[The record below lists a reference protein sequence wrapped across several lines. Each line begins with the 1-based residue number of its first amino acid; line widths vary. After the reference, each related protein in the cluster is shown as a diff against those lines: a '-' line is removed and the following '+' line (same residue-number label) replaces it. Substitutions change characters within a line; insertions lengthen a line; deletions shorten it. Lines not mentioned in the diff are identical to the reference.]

1 MQQLS
6 LTQLSGV
13 GGKVVEKLLKLGIG
27 SVNDLL
33 LHLPFRYEDRTRLT
47 PISAVREGDKVLI
60 EGEIESCEVV
70 IRKRRRL
77 VCQIRDESG
86 AISINFFHFYPSQ
99 QKTLLPGKRIQ
110 CFGEV
115 TQNGWL
121 PSMVHP
127 EYRILRDNE
136 VSTVPDTLT
145 PIYPTT
151 QGLGQPQLQKL
162 VQQAINI
169 SKRNSEMT
177 QDLLPEQIMLR
188 KNFPQLSKSLAYI
201 HAPPPDAPIEMLEER
216 EHIAFKRMA
225 YEELLAHNIAMRE
238 YRSRMLKQDDS
249 YSVQFNLHIKQQ
261 FLQNLGF
268 NLTGAQNRVLQEVY
282 NDLATPTPMLRL
294 VQGDVGSGKTVVAA
308 LSALQ
313 CIASGYQVVIMA
325 PTELLAEQHL
335 KNFCNW
341 FKPLNIEVAWLS
353 GKVKGKT
360 REKTLATIESGV
372 AQVIV
377 GTHAVFQEDVHYQ
390 NLALTIIDEQ
400 HRFGVHQRMALKE
413 KGMEEKGM
421 EGSEADG
428 GRKPHQLIMTATPIP
443 RTLAM
448 VAYADLD
455 TSVIDELPPGRKPIK
470 TVVIP
475 EQRRSEVIARVRDA
489 CKHGSQVYWVC
500 PLIDESEK
508 IECEAAAE
516 TQEALTQQLADL
528 RVGLVHGRMK
538 AQEKEDTMQQ
548 FKRGDID
555 LLVATTVIEV
565 GVDVP
570 NASLMI
576 VENSERLGLSQL
588 HQLRGRV
595 GRGSKDSSCV
605 LLYKGPLS
613 QMAKSRLQTIRESND
628 GFYIAQK
635 DLELRGPGEV
645 LGTRQTGAI
654 GFLVADLARDEEL
667 LDEMQQVGDEI
678 LANHPELVEP
688 LKQRWIGDSSRYGE
702 V

>member
-1 MQQLS
+1 MHQLS

-13 GGKVVEKLLKLGIG
+13 GGKVVEKLLKLGI
-27 SVNDLL
+27 SSINDLL

-47 PISAVREGDKVLI
+47 PISTLREGDKALI
-60 EGEIESCEVV
+60 EGKIESCEVL

-86 AISINFFHFYPSQ
+86 TISINFFHFYPSQ

-127 EYRILRDNE
+127 EYRILRENE

-145 PIYPTT
+145 PIYPTA
-151 QGLGQPQLQKL
+151 QGLGQSQVQKL

-169 SKRNSEMT
+169 SKRNIEIT
-177 QDLLPEQIMLR
+177 QDLLPEQIMQR
-188 KNFPQLSKSLAYI
+188 KNFPQLSKSLAFI

-249 YSVQFNLHIKQQ
+249 YAVEFNQQIKQQ

-268 NLTGAQNRVLQEVY
+268 NLTGAQNRVLQEIY
-282 NDLATPTPMLRL
+282 TDLATPTPMLRL

-308 LSALQ
+308 LSVLQ
-313 CIASGYQVVIMA
+313 CVASGYQVVIMA

-335 KNFCNW
+335 KNFSNW
-341 FKPLNIEVAWLS
+341 FEPLGLEVAWLS
-353 GKVKGKT
+353 GKVKGKA
-360 REKTLATIESGV
+360 RENVLRAIESGTT
-372 AQVIV
+372 QVIV

-413 KGMEEKGM
+413 KGMKGGKA
-421 EGSEADG
+421 ER

-475 EQRRSEVIARVRDA
+475 EQRRTEVIERIRDA
-489 CKHGSQVYWVC
+489 CKNGSQVYWVC

-516 TQEALTQQLADL
+516 TKEILSAQLSEL
-528 RVGLVHGRMK
+528 RVGLVHGRLK
-538 AQEKEDTMQQ
+538 AQEKEEIMQQ
-548 FKRGDID
+548 FMQGRVD

-576 VENSERLGLSQL
+576 IENSERLGLSQL

-613 QMAKSRLQTIRESND
+613 QMAKSRLQTVRESND

-645 LGTRQTGAI
+645 LGTRQTGTI

-678 LANHPELVEP
+678 LRDYPELVEP

>member
-1 MQQLS
+1 MKQYP

-27 SVNDLL
+27 SINDLL

-47 PISAVREGDKVLI
+47 PIAALREGDKALI

-70 IRKRRRL
+70 VQRRRRL
-77 VCQIRDESG
+77 VCQISDNSG
-86 AISINFFHFYPSQ
+86 SISINFFHFYPSQ

-115 TQNGWL
+115 KQNGWL

-127 EYRILRDNE
+127 EYKILRDNE
-136 VSTVPDTLT
+136 ASSVPDTLT

-151 QGLGQPQLQKL
+151 QGVGQQQLQKII
-162 VQQAINI
+162 QQAVNI
-169 SKRNSEMT
+169 AKRNPELVE
-177 QDLLPEQIMLR
+177 DLLPQQIMQR
-188 KNFPQLSKSLAYI
+188 KGFGSMAQSITYL
-201 HAPPPDAPIEMLEER
+201 HAPPPDAPLELLEEG
-216 EHIAFKRMA
+216 EHLSVKRLA
-225 YEELLAHNIAMRE
+225 YEELLAHNISMRE
-238 YRSRMLKQDDS
+238 YRSRMLKIDNS
-249 YSVQFNLHIKQQ
+249 YQVAFQQEIKDK
-261 FLQNLGF
+261 FLGNLGF
-268 NLTGAQNRVLQEVY
+268 ELTGAQNRVLQEIY
-282 NDLATPTPMLRL
+282 ADLSTPKPMLRL

-308 LSALQ
+308 LSTLQ
-313 CIASGYQVVIMA
+313 CVVSGYQVVIMA

-341 FKPLNIEVAWLS
+341 FKLLGIDVAWIS
-353 GKVKGKT
+353 GKVKGKARDKILT
-360 REKTLATIESGV
+360 AVHSGE
-372 AQVIV
+372 AKVIV
-377 GTHAVFQEDVHYQ
+377 GTHAVFQEDVKYHS
-390 NLALTIIDEQ
+390 LALTIIDEQ

-413 KGMEEKGM
+413 KGVG
-421 EGSEADG
+421 DD

-475 EQRRSEVIARVRDA
+475 EGRRSEVISRVREA
-489 CKHGSQVYWVC
+489 CLNGSQVYWVC
-500 PLIDESEK
+500 PLIEESEK
-508 IECEAAAE
+508 IECEAAEDTCEVLAG
-516 TQEALTQQLADL
+516 QLPEL

-538 AQEKEDTMQQ
+538 AQEKEEVMQR
-548 FKRGDID
+548 FKQGEID

-576 VENSERLGLSQL
+576 IENSERLGLSQL

-605 LLYKGPLS
+605 LLYKGNLS

-645 LGTRQTGAI
+645 LGTRQTGVI
-654 GFLVADLARDEEL
+654 GFRVADLARDEEL

-678 LANHPELVEP
+678 LRDYPELVEP

>member
-1 MQQLS
+1 MKQLS
-6 LTQLSGV
+6 LVQLSGV
-13 GGKVVEKLLKLGIG
+13 GGKVVEKLHKLGVG

-33 LHLPFRYEDRTRLT
+33 LHLPFRYEDRTRIT
-47 PISAVREGDKVLI
+47 PISVLREGDKALI

-70 IRKRRRL
+70 VGRRRRL

-86 AISINFFHFYPSQ
+86 SISINFFHFYPSQ
-99 QKTLLPGKRIQ
+99 QKAFQSGKRIQ

-127 EYRILRDNE
+127 EYRILRNGE

-151 QGLGQPQLQKL
+151 QGLGQAQLQKL
-162 VQQAINI
+162 VQQAFSV
-169 SKRNSEMT
+169 SKRNQDML
-177 QDLLPEQIMLR
+177 QDLLPEQIMCR
-188 KNFPQLSKSLAYI
+188 KGYPELAQAIAFI
-201 HAPPPDAPIEMLEER
+201 HAPPPDASVELLEER
-216 EHIAFKRMA
+216 EHITFKRMA

-238 YRSRMLKQDDS
+238 YRTRMLKKDDS
-249 YSVQFNLHIKQQ
+249 FVIPFNPKIKSG

-268 NLTGAQNRVLQEVY
+268 NLTAAQSRVLQEIY
-282 NDLATPTPMLRL
+282 SDLATPTPMLRL

-313 CIASGYQVVIMA
+313 CVASGYQVAIMA

-341 FKPLNIEVAWLS
+341 VEPLGIQVAWLS

-360 REKTLATIESGV
+360 REKTLDSIQTGFSK
-372 AQVIV
+372 VII
-377 GTHAVFQEDVHYQ
+377 GTHAVFQEDVKYQ
-390 NLALTIIDEQ
+390 KLALTIIDEQ
-400 HRFGVHQRMALKE
+400 HRFGVHQRLALKE
-413 KGMEEKGM
+413 KGMEDKAGAQD
-421 EGSEADG
+421 S
-428 GRKPHQLIMTATPIP
+428 RKPHQLIMTATPIP

-455 TSVIDELPPGRKPIK
+455 TSIIDELPPGRKPIK

-475 EQRRSEVIARVRDA
+475 EQRRAEVIERVRDA
-489 CKHGSQVYWVC
+489 CQKGSQVYWVC

-516 TQEALTQQLADL
+516 TQNALAQQLSNL
-528 RVGLVHGRMK
+528 NVGLVHGRMK
-538 AQEKEDTMQQ
+538 AQEKEEAMQQ
-548 FKRGDID
+548 FKRGEID

-565 GVDVP
+565 GVDVA

-576 VENSERLGLSQL
+576 IENSERLGLSQL

-654 GFLVADLARDEEL
+654 GFKVADLARDEEL

-678 LANHPELVEP
+678 LANYPELVEP

>member
-1 MQQLS
+1 MRQYP

-13 GGKVVEKLLKLGIG
+13 GGKVVEKLQKLGIT
-27 SVNDLL
+27 SVNNLL

-47 PISAVREGDKVLI
+47 PISALREGDKALI
-60 EGEIESCEVV
+60 EGEIEFSEVV
-70 IRKRRRL
+70 VQRRRRL
-77 VCQIRDESG
+77 VCQIKDSSG
-86 AISINFFHFYPSQ
+86 NLTINFFHFYPSQ
-99 QKTLLPGKRIQ
+99 QKSFQPGKRIQ
-110 CFGEV
+110 CYGEV
-115 TQNGWL
+115 KSSGWL
-121 PSMVHP
+121 LSMVHP
-127 EYRILRDNE
+127 EYKILRDGE
-136 VSTVPDTLT
+136 ISSVPDTLT

-151 QGLGQPQLQKL
+151 QGVGQQSLQKL
-162 VQQAINI
+162 TQQAINVA
-169 SKRNSEMT
+169 KRNPELL
-177 QDLLPEQIMLR
+177 QDLLPKQIIQR
-188 KNFPQLSKSLAYI
+188 KGYPSLSEAITYL
-201 HAPPPDAPIEMLEER
+201 HAPPPDAPVELLEEG
-216 EHIAFKRMA
+216 EHMSVKRLA
-225 YEELLAHNIAMRE
+225 YEELLAHNICMRE
-238 YRSRMLKQDDS
+238 YRSRMLKQNIAFPIALNHVMKDR
-249 YSVQFNLHIKQQ
+249 FTK
-261 FLQNLGF
+261 NLGF

-282 NDLATPTPMLRL
+282 ADLHTDAPMLRL

-313 CIASGYQVVIMA
+313 TVANGYQVAIMA
-325 PTELLAEQHL
+325 PTELLAEQHF
-335 KNFCNW
+335 KSFCGW
-341 FKPLNIEVAWLS
+341 FDPLDIKVGWLS
-353 GKVKGKT
+353 GKTKGKA
-360 REKTLATIESGV
+360 REKTLAAIKDGSTKV
-372 AQVIV
+372 VV
-377 GTHAVFQEDVHYQ
+377 GTHAVFQDEVQYA

-400 HRFGVHQRMALKE
+400 HRFGVHQRLALKD
-413 KGMEEKGM
+413 KGIDD
-421 EGSEADG
+421 EG
-428 GRKPHQLIMTATPIP
+428 RRPHQLIMTATPIP

-475 EQRRSEVIARVRDA
+475 EQRRAEVIQRVKDA
-489 CKHGSQVYWVC
+489 CMQGCQVYWVC

-508 IECEAAAE
+508 IECEAAADTCE
-516 TQEALTQQLADL
+516 MLSQQLPEL
-528 RVGLVHGRMK
+528 KVGLVHGRLK
-538 AQEKEDTMQQ
+538 AQEKEQIMAR
-548 FKRGDID
+548 FKLGEID

-576 VENSERLGLSQL
+576 IENSERLGLSQL

-595 GRGSKDSSCV
+595 GRGSKESSCA
-605 LLYKGPLS
+605 LLYKSPLS
-613 QMAKSRLQTIRESND
+613 AMAKSRLQTIRGSND

-678 LANHPELVEP
+678 LSSYPELVNL
-688 LKQRWIGDSSRYGE
+688 LKQRWIGESGRYGE